1 MRLQIVV
8 FSAASLLFVVA
19 PAFASDAP
27 ASAASAASAASSAPA
42 GSSASSKSSTTSAS
56 SASSAAEGAAKPATA
71 SLTLTPAK
79 RALILELLKMTDADK
94 QVEMIINQLT
104 LSHQKR
110 YPSLLAQAINAA
122 PNLSEEKKKELIASA
137 QEQSVRSSERLRQ
150 LFVQKIDLSKVM
162 QDVALQVYNKNF
174 TESEMQD
181 IITFYKTPTGKKT
194 LQALPAVMSESME
207 MTTALITPPLGE
219 IMKQVLEEERARL
232 QNLDAAAK

>member
-1 MRLQIVV
+1 MRLHNVV
-8 FSAASLLFVVA
+8 LSAAFLLFAAA

-27 ASAASAASAASSAPA
+27 VSSSSSATESAAKSTAVSS
-42 GSSASSKSSTTSAS
+42 
-56 SASSAAEGAAKPATA
+56 
-71 SLTLTPAK
+71 TLTPAK

-94 QVEMIINQLT
+94 QVEMIISQLT
-104 LSHQKR
+104 LSHQRR

-150 LFVQKIDLSKVM
+150 LFVQRIDLSKVM
-162 QDVALQVYNKNF
+162 QEVALQVYDKNF

-232 QNLDAAAK
+232 RSLDAAAK

>member
-1 MRLQIVV
+1 MRFFNVV
-8 FSAASLLFVVA
+8 LSAASFLFAVA
-19 PAFASDAP
+19 PAFASDA
-27 ASAASAASAASSAPA
+27 AP
-42 GSSASSKSSTTSAS
+42 SSSKSSTP
-56 SASSAAEGAAKPATA
+56 SAAESAAKPAEV
-71 SLTLTPAK
+71 SSTLTSAK

-150 LFVQKIDLSKVM
+150 LFVQRIDLSQVM
-162 QDVALQVYNKNF
+162 QEVALQVYDKNF

-232 QNLDAAAK
+232 QNLDATAK

>member
-1 MRLQIVV
+1 MRFFNVV
-8 FSAASLLFVVA
+8 LSAASLLIAVA
-19 PAFASDAP
+19 PVLASDAP
-27 ASAASAASAASSAPA
+27 ASSAPA
-42 GSSASSKSSTTSAS
+42 ASSASSKSPTASATSAI
-56 SASSAAEGAAKPATA
+56 SATERAAKPAA
-71 SLTLTPAK
+71 VSSTLTPAK

-150 LFVQKIDLSKVM
+150 LFVQRIDLSKVM
-162 QDVALQVYNKNF
+162 QEVALQVYDKNF
-174 TESEMQD
+174 SESEMQD

-219 IMKQVLEEERARL
+219 IMKQILEEERARL
-232 QNLDAAAK
+232 QSLDAVAK

>member
-1 MRLQIVV
+1 MRFFNVV
-8 FSAASLLFVVA
+8 LSAASFLFAVA

-27 ASAASAASAASSAPA
+27 AS
-42 GSSASSKSSTTSAS
+42 SAS
-56 SASSAAEGAAKPATA
+56 SASSASAAPAVSSASSKSPTTSASSAAAGAAKPATA
-71 SLTLTPAK
+71 SLSLTPAK

-150 LFVQKIDLSKVM
+150 LFVQRIDLSQVM
-162 QDVALQVYNKNF
+162 QEVALQVYDKNF

-232 QNLDAAAK
+232 QSLDAAAK

>member
-1 MRLQIVV
+1 MRFFNVV
-8 FSAASLLFVVA
+8 LSAASLLFAVA
-19 PAFASDAP
+19 PVIASDA
-27 ASAASAASAASSAPA
+27 AP
-42 GSSASSKSSTTSAS
+42 SSSKSSTP
-56 SASSAAEGAAKPATA
+56 SAAESAAKPAEV
-71 SLTLTPAK
+71 SSTLTPAK
-79 RALILELLKMTDADK
+79 KALILELLKMTDADK

-150 LFVQKIDLSKVM
+150 LFVQRIDLSQVM
-162 QDVALQVYNKNF
+162 QEVALQVYDKNF

-232 QNLDAAAK
+232 QSLDAAAK

>member
-1 MRLQIVV
+1 MRLPHVV
-8 FSAASLLFVVA
+8 LSAASLLFVVA

-27 ASAASAASAASSAPA
+27 VSSAQAAP
-42 GSSASSKSSTTSAS
+42 SAS
-56 SASSAAEGAAKPATA
+56 SATEAAAKPSAVSPA
-71 SLTLTPAK
+71 LTPAK

-104 LSHQKR
+104 LSHQRR
-110 YPSLLAQAINAA
+110 YPSMLAQAINAA
-122 PNLSEEKKKELIASA
+122 PNLSEDKKKELIATI

-162 QDVALQVYNKNF
+162 QDVALQVYDKNF

-194 LQALPAVMSESME
+194 LQSLPAVMSESME

-232 QNLDAAAK
+232 RSLDAAAK

>member
-1 MRLQIVV
+1 MRLPHVV
-8 FSAASLLFVVA
+8 LSAASLLFVVA

-27 ASAASAASAASSAPA
+27 VSSAQAAP
-42 GSSASSKSSTTSAS
+42 SASSTSSKSPTTSGSSSTSALSTS
-56 SASSAAEGAAKPATA
+56 SATEAAAKPAA
-71 SLTLTPAK
+71 VSPALTPVK

-104 LSHQKR
+104 LSHQRR
-110 YPSLLAQAINAA
+110 YPSMLAQAINAA
-122 PNLSEEKKKELIASA
+122 PNLSEDKKKELIATI

-162 QDVALQVYNKNF
+162 QDVALQVYDKNF

-232 QNLDAAAK
+232 RSLDAAAK

>member
-1 MRLQIVV
+1 MRFFSVV
-8 FSAASLLFVVA
+8 ISAASLLFAVA
-19 PAFASDAP
+19 PAFASDASPSSSSSSSSPTSP
-27 ASAASAASAASSAPA
+27 AV
-42 GSSASSKSSTTSAS
+42 
-56 SASSAAEGAAKPATA
+56 EGATKPATA
-71 SLTLTPAK
+71 SPALTPAK

-104 LSHQKR
+104 LSHQRR
-110 YPSLLAQAINAA
+110 YPSMLAQAINAA
-122 PNLSEEKKKELIASA
+122 PNLSDEKKKELIATI

-162 QDVALQVYNKNF
+162 QDVALQVYDKNF

-232 QNLDAAAK
+232 RSLDAAAK